1 MTIIRGVK
9 KQGFFSR
16 PGCCFS
22 QLLHEETGIPIRFE
36 LISCAWS
43 SCCCTNSVNKHRR
56 VFQERRDWMP
66 NSSYLWYLRTYLIS
80 HVLNIISINSTLN
93 YVGLQLTIIFIV
105 DFIYF
110 SINLFIIFSSVD
122 GFFS

>member
-1 MTIIRGVK
+1 
-9 KQGFFSR
+9 
-16 PGCCFS
+16 
-22 QLLHEETGIPIRFE
+22 
-36 LISCAWS
+36 
-43 SCCCTNSVNKHRR
+43 
-56 VFQERRDWMP
+56 MP
-66 NSSYLWYLRTYLIS
+66 NSCYLWYLRTYLIS

-105 DFIYF
+105 NFIYF